1 MELTKT
7 LGRRMLDATCAAVI
21 AAPLAVA
28 TPAIAQSYPSADET
42 LDWTIAFGPGG
53 GNDIMAR
60 SIIEILNKY
69 DLYDGEISAE
79 NRAGGS
85 GAVGWGYLY
94 GQDGNAYGISTT
106 SGSFV
111 TTPLQADT
119 PWQPESFTPVALLAT
134 DDLVLVVN
142 GDSEIDTI
150 DEFIA
155 NAKANPTNIGG
166 TGSVNVDFIVPT
178 LFAEK
183 AGFEFDYVSFN
194 SMSEQTTALLSNAL
208 DAMVGNPGEILGLIE
223 SGDLKPLVF
232 SGQTT
237 PAALEGVPTMGSI
250 GFDIG
255 VSMPRGLILAPNA
268 PAEAQEWWI
277 NTMKEVVQ
285 TPEWGEY
292 IASNTLTPTVLYGED
307 FRQFL
312 VTQRTALRLFCA
324 KSAQSTKPTLA
335 NMSSAPKGLG
345 PTTRPNR
352 TSRSCASPSWS
363 FSSRGRS
370 STLMWPMPT
379 STF

>member
-1 MELTKT
+1 MTKPETT
-7 LGRRMLDATCAAVI
+7 LSRRLFGAIAAAAF

-28 TPAIAQSYPSADET
+28 TPALAQSFPSADET

-69 DLYDGEISAE
+69 DLYPGEISAE

-94 GQDGNAYGISTT
+94 AQDGNSYGISTT

-119 PWQPESFTPVALLAT
+119 PWQPEDFTPVALLAT

-142 GDSEIDTI
+142 GDSEINSI

-155 NAKANPTNIGG
+155 NAKANPVNIGG

-232 SGQTT
+232 SGQST
-237 PAALEGVPTMGSI
+237 PAVLDGVPTMGEI
-250 GFDIG
+250 GYDIG
-255 VSMPRGLILAPNA
+255 VSMPRGLILPPNA
-268 PAEAQEWWI
+268 SQEAQDFWI
-277 NTMKEVVQ
+277 ATMKQVVE

-292 IASNTLTPTVLYGED
+292 ISGNTLTPTVLYGDE
-307 FRQFL
+307 FREFL
-312 VTQRTALRLFCA
+312 VNTKNGFETVLREVGA
-324 KSAQSTKPTLA
+324 IK
-335 NMSSAPKGLG
+335 
-345 PTTRPNR
+345 
-352 TSRSCASPSWS
+352 
-363 FSSRGRS
+363 
-370 STLMWPMPT
+370 
-379 STF
+379 

>member
-1 MELTKT
+1 MKLNQIT
-7 LGRRMLDATCAAVI
+7 LGSRLFGVVAAAAL
-21 AAPLAVA
+21 AAPFAV
-28 TPAIAQSYPSADET
+28 PAPAAAQSYPSTDET

-69 DLYDGEISAE
+69 DLYPGEISAE

-94 GQDGNAYGISTT
+94 AQDGNGYGISTT

-119 PWQPESFTPVALLAT
+119 PWQPEDFTPVALLAT

-142 GDSEIDTI
+142 GDSEIDSI

-155 NAKANPTNIGG
+155 NAKENPVNIGG

-237 PAALEGVPTMGSI
+237 PDALAGVPTMGEI
-250 GFDIG
+250 GYDIG
-255 VSMPRGLILAPNA
+255 VSMPRGLILAPDA

-277 NTMKEVVQ
+277 ATMQEVVE

-292 IASNTLTPTVLYGED
+292 IAGNTLTPTVLYGDD
-307 FRQFL
+307 FREF
-312 VTQRTALRLFCA
+312 
-324 KSAQSTKPTLA
+324 LA
-335 NMSSAPKGLG
+335 NTKNGFEVVLREVGAIE
-345 PTTRPNR
+345 
-352 TSRSCASPSWS
+352 
-363 FSSRGRS
+363 
-370 STLMWPMPT
+370 
-379 STF
+379 

>member
-1 MELTKT
+1 MNTTQTT
-7 LGRRMLDATCAAVI
+7 LRSRVFGAVI
-21 AAPLAVA
+21 ATAVA
-28 TPAIAQSYPSADET
+28 VPFALSTAAVAETYPSSDDT

-69 DLYDGEISAE
+69 DLYPGEISAE

-94 GQDGNAYGISTT
+94 SQEGNGYGISTT

-119 PWQPESFTPVALLAT
+119 PWQPEDFTPVALLAT

-150 DEFIA
+150 QEFIA
-155 NAKANPTNIGG
+155 HAKTNPINIGG

-178 LFAEK
+178 LFAER

-194 SMSEQTTALLSNAL
+194 SMSEQTTALLSKAL

-237 PAALEGVPTMGSI
+237 PAALEGVPTMGDI
-250 GFDIG
+250 GYDIG
-255 VSMPRGLILAPNA
+255 VSMPRGLILAPDA
-268 PAEAQEWWI
+268 PEAAQQWWI
-277 NTMKEVVQ
+277 ATMKNVVE
-285 TPEWGEY
+285 TEEWGEY

-307 FRQFL
+307 FRDFL
-312 VTQRTALRLFCA
+312 A
-324 KSAQSTKPTLA
+324 STKNGFEVVLREVGA
-335 NMSSAPKGLG
+335 IE
-345 PTTRPNR
+345 
-352 TSRSCASPSWS
+352 
-363 FSSRGRS
+363 
-370 STLMWPMPT
+370 
-379 STF
+379 

>member
-1 MELTKT
+1 MKQTTWGT
-7 LGRRMLDATCAAVI
+7 LLAAAIATPLAY
-21 AAPLAVA
+21 AAPAV
-28 TPAIAQSYPSADET
+28 AQSYPSADET

-69 DLYDGEISAE
+69 DLYPGEISAE

-94 GQDGNAYGISTT
+94 AQDGDSYGISTT

-119 PWQPESFTPVALLAT
+119 PWQPEDFTPVALLAA

-142 GDSEIDTI
+142 GDSEISSI

-155 NAKANPTNIGG
+155 NAKENPINIGG

-178 LFAEK
+178 LFAK
-183 AGFEFDYVSFN
+183 LAGFEFDYVSFN
-194 SMSEQTTALLSNAL
+194 SMSEQTTALLSKAL

-237 PAALEGVPTMGSI
+237 PAALEGVPTMGDI

-255 VSMPRGLILAPNA
+255 VSMPRGLILPPNA
-268 PAEAQEWWI
+268 PAEAQDWWI
-277 NTMKEVVQ
+277 ETMKQVVE

-292 IASNTLTPTVLYGED
+292 ISSNTLTPTVIYGDD
-307 FRQFL
+307 FRTFL
-312 VTQRTALRLFCA
+312 ENTKNGFEVVLREVGA
-324 KSAQSTKPTLA
+324 ID
-335 NMSSAPKGLG
+335 
-345 PTTRPNR
+345 
-352 TSRSCASPSWS
+352 
-363 FSSRGRS
+363 
-370 STLMWPMPT
+370 
-379 STF
+379 